1 MLHNNSVKMLQYKK
15 ERLFYL
21 IAFAVLCV
29 TVTFIALFV
38 HDSFVRPYLGDAI
51 VVIEVYCFV
60 RIFLPKKVR
69 LLPLY
74 VFLFAVAVELLQ
86 LADILSLLHLAQYEI
101 LHVLVGTVFSWWD
114 IVCYAA
120 GCALLGLWEVFRKYR
135 EENTGLKS

>member
-1 MLHNNSVKMLQYKK
+1 MLQHMQYKK

-21 IAFAVLCV
+21 VAFAVLAVIV
-29 TVTFIALFV
+29 TLIALFV

-86 LADILSLLHLAQYEI
+86 LADILSLLHLKQYA
-101 LHVLVGTVFSWWD
+101 LLRVLVGTVFSWGD
-114 IVCYAA
+114 IACYAA
-120 GCALLGLWEVFRKYR
+120 GCVLLGVWEIVRKYKF
-135 EENTGLKS
+135 EQ

>member
-1 MLHNNSVKMLQYKK
+1 MLQYKK

-21 IAFAVLCV
+21 IAFTVLAVI
-29 TVTFIALFV
+29 VTFIALFV

-60 RIFLPKKVR
+60 RIFLPKKPR

-86 LADILSLLHLAQYEI
+86 LANILSLLHLEQYEI
-101 LHVLVGTVFSWWD
+101 LRILVGSVFSWWD
-114 IVCYAA
+114 IVCYAS
-120 GCALLGLWEVFRKYR
+120 GCVLLGAWEIFRKYR
-135 EENTGLKS
+135 EANTGLPSK

>member
-1 MLHNNSVKMLQYKK
+1 MLQYKK

-21 IAFAVLCV
+21 IAFAVLFAV
-29 TVTFIALFV
+29 ETLLARFV
-38 HDSFVRPYLGDAI
+38 HDSVVRPYLGDMI
-51 VVIEVYCFV
+51 VVIVVYCFV

-86 LADILSLLHLAQYEI
+86 LIDILSLLHLAQYGI
-101 LHVLVGTVFSWWD
+101 LRVLVGTVFSWWD

-135 EENTGLKS
+135 EANTGLKSK